1 MATSAADNK
10 HRIAVNARV
19 RDNSGGTAYAFALDS
34 PVNSAQ
40 LKTKI
45 KLGQLTTANHMVELG
60 TFGADFTD
68 VSGNVE
74 HFFVFT
80 ELNADTQA
88 PLYDLVDFD
97 STTGDGQYHVYLYV
111 RDIFNNMVI
120 QPHPSNPIPMKLD
133 TIQVVK
139 FDGYFLSTD
148 KTAIEFAE
156 HRVGASNPRVDQKN
170 TQDVFDFYNA
180 RTTKLYANVEINTV
194 ESVVNNVRLVAFST
208 PYDLSNAAHVN
219 GILNFAAEK
228 FTSVYNNATIN
239 LFNETGY
246 DAMGEKA
253 IEKVFSGYGDTS
265 AGSDLAFGNVYYV
278 YSVVQDIGFDK
289 PVVRLLKTV
298 TTGAAPVLSGLS
310 ASIAEII

>member
-1 MATSAADNK
+1 
-10 HRIAVNARV
+10 
-19 RDNSGGTAYAFALDS
+19 
-34 PVNSAQ
+34 
-40 LKTKI
+40 
-45 KLGQLTTANHMVELG
+45 
-60 TFGADFTD
+60 
-68 VSGNVE
+68 
-74 HFFVFT
+74 
-80 ELNADTQA
+80 
-88 PLYDLVDFD
+88 
-97 STTGDGQYHVYLYV
+97 
-111 RDIFNNMVI
+111 
-120 QPHPSNPIPMKLD
+120 
-133 TIQVVK
+133 
-139 FDGYFLSTD
+139 
-148 KTAIEFAE
+148 
-156 HRVGASNPRVDQKN
+156 
-170 TQDVFDFYNA
+170 VFDFYNA

-265 AGSDLAFGNVYYV
+265 AGSDLAFGNVYHV